1 MRGKGPAQPPQ
12 PVPASLRTQ
21 FPVVGQHVAVK
32 IARVIR
38 DLDVER
44 RLVPP

>member
-1 MRGKGPAQPPQ
+1 MQLTA
-12 PVPASLRTQ
+12 ASLGAQ
-21 FPVVGQHVAVK
+21 FAVVGEHVALELT
-32 IARVIR
+32 RVIR

>member
-1 MRGKGPAQPPQ
+1 
-12 PVPASLRTQ
+12 
-21 FPVVGQHVAVK
+21 VVGQHVT
-32 IARVIR
+32 IELTRVIR

>member
-1 MRGKGPAQPPQ
+1 
-12 PVPASLRTQ
+12 
-21 FPVVGQHVAVK
+21 VVGED
-32 IARVIR
+32 IALEFTRVIR

>member
-1 MRGKGPAQPPQ
+1 LGALFPA
-12 PVPASLRTQ
+12 
-21 FPVVGQHVAVK
+21 VGQHIAVEL
-32 IARVIR
+32 ARVIR

>member
-1 MRGKGPAQPPQ
+1 
-12 PVPASLRTQ
+12 
-21 FPVVGQHVAVK
+21 VVGEHVAVEFT
-32 IARVIR
+32 RVIR

>member
-1 MRGKGPAQPPQ
+1 MIGDN
-12 PVPASLRTQ
+12 
-21 FPVVGQHVAVK
+21 VALEL
-32 IARVIR
+32 ARVIR